1 MARKIT
7 KSLLLLLFTFLIIV
21 SIIDY
26 VYINKKLSIDDELIV
41 SIKPGMNT
49 NDLSIVLSEL
59 NIIQNN
65 FIFKLASTKSG
76 LHNYINAGDYKL
88 EQGDSLEILFTKIR
102 TREETLYQHRIRE
115 GARLNEVLREMQL
128 TDNMKF
134 NDASLGNLNMHLEG
148 NNNVLE
154 GLFFPDTYSYTAN
167 INAGILLQLSHDKLN
182 DVLTAEWNNRSSK
195 IQINTPYEALII
207 ASIIERESGAKDEL
221 SIISGVIHRRLKIGM
236 PLQMD
241 PTVYYGLGKPYSE
254 TLSRTDLN
262 TDTDYNT
269 YSRLGLPPS
278 PICLPS
284 EASII
289 AALHPDDS
297 GALYFVASGLND
309 GRHQFSASLDDHN
322 EAVKIYRER
331 LLR

>member
-1 MARKIT
+1 M
-7 KSLLLLLFTFLIIV
+7 
-21 SIIDY
+21 
-26 VYINKKLSIDDELIV
+26 
-41 SIKPGMNT
+41 
-49 NDLSIVLSEL
+49 
-59 NIIQNN
+59 
-65 FIFKLASTKSG
+65 
-76 LHNYINAGDYKL
+76 
-88 EQGDSLEILFTKIR
+88 QGD
-102 TREETLYQHRIRE
+102 
-115 GARLNEVLREMQL
+115 
-128 TDNMKF
+128 
-134 NDASLGNLNMHLEG
+134 AS
-148 NNNVLE
+148 VIQ
-154 GLFFPDTYSYTAN
+154 T
-167 INAGILLQLSHDKLN
+167 LN

-207 ASIIERESGAKDEL
+207 ASIIERESGAKVEL